1 MKQIAVITGAS
12 SGIGKAF
19 TQRFAQMGADKT
31 AAIDEIWLLAR
42 RRERLES
49 LAKELPLPV
58 KILPLDL
65 SDPASFEIYRQ
76 ALQQEQPKI
85 SLLLNCSGFGKFGL
99 PQEISQEETLGMID
113 LNCRALVA
121 MTELSLPYM
130 EKGSEILQ
138 IASIAAFQ
146 PLPYMNVYAATKAF
160 VLSYTLGLR
169 AELRSRGIFVMA
181 ICPGWTKTEFFDRAE
196 GENDKAVP
204 HRAPL
209 YEIDRVIKRTLK
221 DRKKG
226 RAVSISGFRIRMLA
240 RTVKFAPKQFVIRFW
255 MKQQK
260 HSLKPPKM

>member
-31 AAIDEIWLLAR
+31 NPIDEIWLLAR
-42 RRERLES
+42 RRERLET

-85 SLLLNCSGFGKFGL
+85 SFLLNCSGFGKFGL
-99 PQEISQEETLGMID
+99 PEDISQEETLGMID

-146 PLPYMNVYAATKAF
+146 PLPYMNVYAASKAF

-196 GENDKAVP
+196 GANDTAVP
-204 HRAPL
+204 NRSPL
-209 YEIDRVIKRTLK
+209 YSVDRVIDRALT

-226 RAVSISGFRIRMLA
+226 RAVSICGFRVRWLIRF
-240 RTVKFAPKQFVIRFW
+240 VKFLPRSLAVRVW
-255 MKQQK
+255 MRMQK
-260 HSLKPPKM
+260 HSMKAPKR